1 MTEPV
6 PKEHRDAFVQ
16 ADNDLF
22 WLSEHGALAGAAAVL
37 AERRRQIEKLG
48 WTPEHDD
55 AHADGALAQTAYRCL
70 EELFEDR
77 DSGRAGAGG
86 DDRRLRSA
94 GALAAAEIDRLG
106 RSKRPG
112 KSEKGSRA

>member
-22 WLSEHGALAGAAAVL
+22 WLSEHGALAGVAAIIR
-37 AERRRQIEKLG
+37 ERRRQIERLG
-48 WTPEHDD
+48 WTAEHDD
-55 AHADGALAQTAYRCL
+55 AHADGALAETAYRCL
-70 EELFEDR
+70 EEMFDDR
-77 DSGRAGAGG
+77 ESGRAGPGD

-94 GALAAAEIDRLG
+94 GALAAAEIDRIG
-106 RSKRPG
+106 RSR
-112 KSEKGSRA
+112 RTR